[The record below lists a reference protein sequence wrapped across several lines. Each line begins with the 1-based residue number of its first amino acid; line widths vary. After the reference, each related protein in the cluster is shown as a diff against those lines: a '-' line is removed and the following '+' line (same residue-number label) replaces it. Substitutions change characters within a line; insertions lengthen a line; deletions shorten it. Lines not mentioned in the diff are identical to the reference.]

1 MRLDGETGSFYP
13 LPTLPHAAAEG
24 GRRMLT
30 VVIQVNAPDW
40 AAQAVKEHLAMVLEP
55 FGDSRVV
62 EVKSDG

>member
-1 MRLDGETGSFYP
+1 
-13 LPTLPHAAAEG
+13 
-24 GRRMLT
+24 MLT

-62 EVKSDG
+62 EVKEESR